1 MKRTIKVSALILALV
16 MILCSC
22 GSSAKGFSEGLD
34 ANGHFKGITAK
45 DYFDIEGMDNIGLT
59 KADLD
64 DEINY
69 LVTEAF
75 PDQVQIT
82 DRAITEADS
91 VNIDYV
97 GSIDGVEF
105 EGGSTGG
112 NGTDV
117 SILET
122 NYIEGFLPQL
132 VGHKPGD
139 EFDIN
144 VTFPDPYEP
153 NADLSG
159 KPAVFKTKVNYII
172 EYVPAEFNDD
182 FVKNNLYSYFYYYYG
197 ISINTAEDFLDYTK
211 QTLVENYITSHVTLA
226 EGKEIP
232 ESVQKA
238 VNNAHMLSLKEYAE
252 RYKGVELVTFL
263 KDQYQVDTEEAYLEK
278 NSESLKNQAKNAM
291 LIQALA
297 EYYGLSI
304 NDDEV
309 KDYFTSE
316 DEDMLTYDDAVK
328 EYGLP
333 YLKQYL
339 LQDKVIAH
347 VTEMTA
353 FE

>member
-1 MKRTIKVSALILALV
+1 MKKITKAFALILALL
-16 MILCSC
+16 MIFCSC
-22 GSSAKGFSEGLD
+22 GKTKSFSDGLD
-34 ANGHFKGITAK
+34 QNGFFKGITAK
-45 DYFDIEGMDNIGLT
+45 DYFDIKDMDVIKLSQS
-59 KADLD
+59 DLD
-64 DEINY
+64 EEIDY

-82 DRAITEADS
+82 DRAITEEDA

-97 GSIDGVEF
+97 GSVDGVEF

-112 NGTDV
+112 QGTDV

-122 NYIEGFLPQL
+122 NYIDGFLPQL
-132 VGHKPGD
+132 IGHKPGD

-144 VTFPDPYEP
+144 VTFPDPYTP
-153 NADLSG
+153 NEDLSG
-159 KPAVFKTKVNYII
+159 KAAVFKTKVNYII
-172 EYVPAEFNDD
+172 EYVPAEFTDE
-182 FVKNNLYSYFYYYYG
+182 FVQNNLYSYFYYYYG
-197 ISINTAEDFLDYTK
+197 VSLTTVEDYLDYTK
-211 QTLVENYITSHVTLA
+211 QTLIEDYILDNCTLA
-226 EGKEIP
+226 EGKEVP

-238 VNNAHMLSLKEYAE
+238 INNSTILNIKEYAE

-263 KDQYQVDTEEAYLEK
+263 KDQYDCNSEEEYLEK
-278 NSESLKNQAKNAM
+278 YKDSLANQAKNAL

-304 NDDEV
+304 SDDEV
-309 KDYFTSE
+309 KDYFVSDSE
-316 DEDMLTYDDAVK
+316 DALTYDDAVK

-339 LQDKVIAH
+339 LQDKVISH
-347 VTEMTA
+347 VTSMAA